1 MNIKKLLLSLLSIAV
16 LTMSF
21 STYAKKRE
29 KPTYYNIEIL
39 SALIGPTK
47 VNGRPWDPKSGAN
60 TEAIAAVVSEMML
73 PGSGIT
79 AASVVTAVSTMAPN
93 GSPAPDIY
101 GYIVQNGPTTKS
113 LVKVAGKVQAL
124 LLRRNKSKN
133 SYTPRLYGG
142 YEGWPVYTD
151 TRFRIQL
158 WDADF
163 DKDDHVAVIEL
174 NTDHLRQAAQKGE
187 PMWIN
192 VAEQSMHQL
201 LYVLISV
208 IEITG
213 KRPKPRM
220 INTLF
225 NR

>member
-1 MNIKKLLLSLLSIAV
+1 MLSIAV
-16 LTMSF
+16 LTASF
-21 STYAKKRE
+21 NTYAKNRQ

-47 VNGRPWDPKSGAN
+47 VNGRPWDPKSSAN
-60 TEAIAAVVSEMML
+60 TETLAAIVSEMML
-73 PGSGIT
+73 PGSGVS
-79 AASVVTAVSTMAPN
+79 AASVVSAVSTMAPN

-124 LLRRNKSKN
+124 LLRRDKSKN

-142 YEGWPVYTD
+142 YKGWPVYED

-163 DKDDHVAVIEL
+163 DKDDHVAVVEL
-174 NTDHLRQAAQKGE
+174 NVSHLREAAEKGE
-187 PMWIN
+187 PLWIN
-192 VAEQSMHQL
+192 VSEQSMNQL

-213 KRPKPRM
+213 KRPKPKM
-220 INTLF
+220 INTLYYP
-225 NR
+225 